1 MSNEMQLKYGCNPN
15 QKPSRAYGFRV
26 YHITNDD
33 LEWADNIRREIQ
45 RIIKVK

>member
-1 MSNEMQLKYGCNPN
+1 VRISFDLDEKSVYENGI
-15 QKPSRAYGFRV
+15 AYGFRV

-33 LEWADNIRREIQ
+33 LEWADNIRREMQ